1 MKIYISSD
9 IEGVTGVSHGEEAG
23 APFREQMSKEVAAA
37 CEGALAAGAEE
48 IYVKDAHGGGRNIIP
63 TMLPGEVK
71 LIKGWAP
78 HPTDM
83 VQGID
88 GSFDAL
94 MFIGYHSAAST
105 GGNPLAHTLN
115 GRITWLRFNGGPPVS
130 ELVLS
135 AYAGALYG
143 VPTVFVSGD
152 EGLCEQAHTLN
163 GNIETVAVSQGVGG
177 SSISI
182 HPELAVERIRE
193 GAASAVKK
201 DLSALKIA
209 LPEHF
214 SVELRLRD
222 HQDAYK
228 ASHFPGVSLVAP
240 HRITL
245 ETDDYYEVLRMM
257 LFIV

>member
-1 MKIYISSD
+1 MKVYISSD

-37 CEGALAAGAEE
+37 CEGALSSGAEE

-63 TMLPGEVK
+63 SVLPKEVK

-88 GSFDAL
+88 GSFSAL
-94 MFIGYHSAAST
+94 IFIGYHSAAST

-115 GRITWLRFNGGPPVS
+115 GRITYLRFNGGGPVS
-130 ELVLS
+130 ELILS
-135 AYAGALYG
+135 AYAAALYG

-152 EGLCEQAHTLN
+152 EGLCEQARTLN
-163 GNIETVAVSQGVGG
+163 SNIETVAVSQGVGG
-177 SSISI
+177 SSICI
-182 HPELAVERIRE
+182 HPDLALEKIKTGV
-193 GAASAVKK
+193 ASALKK
-201 DLSALKIA
+201 DLVTFKIE
-209 LPEHF
+209 LPKHF

-228 ASHFPGVSLVAP
+228 ASHFPGVSLAAP
-240 HRITL
+240 HRITF